1 MANVSDIFLLCMFIM
16 LKCSRLRVTAIMAFK
31 PCIQK
36 VLVIVSVFVAFPKSL
51 RQIQLA
57 NRFSRRRKGFVLPR

>member
-1 MANVSDIFLLCMFIM
+1 MANVSDIFLHCMFIM

-51 RQIQLA
+51 RQNSA
-57 NRFSRRRKGFVLPR
+57 G